1 MGRSKPR
8 TRVSTSDAAATVQSV
23 DEGHFG
29 EIDAAM
35 LFIEEARRRTERA
48 AASLREEGA
57 EEHLVDALE
66 QSERRLSEV
75 ARDLRQGTFF
85 AVPAPQLTL

>member
-1 MGRSKPR
+1 MGRSKPG
-8 TRVSTSDAAATVQSV
+8 TRASTSDAAATVQPV
-23 DEGHFG
+23 DEDHFG

-48 AASLREEGA
+48 AAALREEGA
-57 EEHLVDALE
+57 EEHLVDALA